1 MKEAC
6 MADRSRR
13 QIKLGVSMA
22 GLGYHPAAW
31 RHPETPAAGNMDL
44 RHFIHMAEIAE
55 RGLFDML
62 FLADGVGVRSYDEPA
77 GALPRKAGNVH
88 FEPLTLLSALAMVT
102 RHIGLVA
109 TASTTWNEP
118 YHVARKFASLD
129 HISAGRA
136 GWNVVTSHTDMEAF
150 NFGAEHMPSKEG
162 RYDRAA
168 EFVQV
173 VLGLWDSWDDDAFL
187 RDQVSGLNY
196 DAAKLHVLN
205 HRGRHFGV
213 RGPLNVARPPQGHP
227 VIVQAG
233 ASEPGRQLAAATA
246 DVIYVAAPTM
256 EEAQVYYAD
265 VKGRLTK
272 VGRDEASLKIM
283 PGLVAIIGATRQEAR
298 DKHEALQALVDP
310 VVGLSQ
316 LAFSMGD
323 LSAYAVD
330 GPVPLLTE
338 WRQSRGQT
346 MYDMAKRKGLTI
358 RQLYL
363 AIAAGNG
370 HRQVIGTAADVA
382 DEMQAWFEGGAAD
395 GFNILP
401 AHAPTGLSD
410 VVDFVVP
417 ELQRRGLFRTA
428 YEGGTLR
435 DRLGLDRPASRYA
448 A

>member
-1 MKEAC
+1 
-6 MADRSRR
+6 MADGSRR

-31 RHPETPAAGNMDL
+31 RHPETPAGGNMDL
-44 RHFIHMAEIAE
+44 RHFIGMAEIAE

-62 FLADGVGVRSYDEPA
+62 FLADGVGVHSYDEPA
-77 GALPRKAGNVH
+77 GALPRQANNVH

-129 HISAGRA
+129 HISSGRA

-150 NFGAEHMPSKEG
+150 NFGADRMPAKDD

-168 EFVQV
+168 EFVSV
-173 VLGLWDSWDDDAFL
+173 VQGLWDSWDDDAFL
-187 RDQVSGLNY
+187 RDQTGGINY
-196 DAAKLHVLN
+196 DPAKLHVLN
-205 HRGRHFGV
+205 HRARHFGV
-213 RGPLNVARPPQGHP
+213 RGPLNVARPPQGQP

-233 ASEPGRQLAAATA
+233 ASDRGRDLAAATA
-246 DVIYVAAPTM
+246 DVIYVAAPTI
-256 EEAQVYYAD
+256 EEGRAYYAS
-265 VKGRLTK
+265 VKGRLAAF
-272 VGRDEASLKIM
+272 GRDPETLKIM
-283 PGLVAIIGATRQEAR
+283 PGLMAIIGRTRQEAH
-298 DKHEALQALVDP
+298 DKHDALQALVDP

-323 LSAYAVD
+323 LSAYPVD
-330 GPVPLLTE
+330 GPVPLLPE

-346 MYDMAKRKGLTI
+346 MYDMAQRQNLSI

-382 DEMQAWFEGGAAD
+382 DEMQEWFETGAAD

-401 AHAPTGLSD
+401 AYTPAGLSD
-410 VVDFVVP
+410 VVEFVVP
-417 ELQRRGLFRTA
+417 ELQLRGLYRKS

-435 DRLGLDRPASRYA
+435 DRLGLARPASRYGA